1 MIYQIIL
8 VAPAALLFSAGA
20 LADTSPPASAH
31 LIQEVYAGGV
41 QVYSCEAREQ
51 GPAWIFKSPEAS
63 LANAQGQVVGTH
75 FAGPT
80 WKNID
85 GSQVV
90 GEVIA
95 KENAPKAE
103 DIPWL
108 LLKAKSHEGSGAWSQ
123 VAFVRRTATSG
134 GVASKDGCDAEHIGQ
149 QLRAPYKATY
159 QFFAE

>member
-1 MIYQIIL
+1 MIHRFVI
-8 VAPAALLFSAGA
+8 VAPAALFFSAGA
-20 LADTSPPASAH
+20 LADTTPPASAR
-31 LIQEVYAGGV
+31 LIQEVYAAGV
-41 QVYSCEAREQ
+41 QIYNCEAREQ
-51 GPAWIFKSPEAS
+51 APAWIFKGPEAN
-63 LANAQGQVVGTH
+63 LTNAQGQVVGTH
-75 FAGPT
+75 FAGPA

-85 GSQVV
+85 GSEVV

-95 KENAPKAE
+95 KENAPRAE

-123 VAFVRRTATSG
+123 IAFVRRTATSG
-134 GVASKDGCDAEHIGQ
+134 GMASKDGCDAEHIGQ

>member
-1 MIYQIIL
+1 MICRIVL
-8 VAPAALLFSAGA
+8 VAPAALFLCARALAGA
-20 LADTSPPASAH
+20 TPPASAR
-31 LIQEVYAGGV
+31 LIQEVYADGV
-41 QVYSCEAREQ
+41 QIYSCEAREQ

-63 LANAQGQVVGTH
+63 LANAQGQAVGTH

-123 VAFVRRTATSG
+123 VAYVRRTATSG
-134 GVASKDGCDAEHIGQ
+134 GMAPKDGCDAEHIGQ
-149 QLRAPYKATY
+149 QVRAPYKATY
-159 QFFAE
+159 QFFVE